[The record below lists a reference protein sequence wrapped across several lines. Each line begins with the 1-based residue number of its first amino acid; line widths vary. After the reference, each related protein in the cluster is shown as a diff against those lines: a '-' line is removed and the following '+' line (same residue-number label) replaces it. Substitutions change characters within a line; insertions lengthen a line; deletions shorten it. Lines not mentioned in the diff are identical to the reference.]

1 MRGIV
6 AALAGIA
13 GIAVVAPCGAV
24 AGAQVVRVRA
34 VEAGSQRPVNGAVV
48 SLLDGEARR
57 VSPVLADAGGQA
69 VLRAPA
75 AGSYRVVVERVGY
88 ARWTSPAHAL
98 AAGDTVDVAAALP
111 VRRTELAAVAVRG
124 TTECATEPAAG
135 TATAMLWEEVRKALE
150 ASELTRSQ
158 QPVPLD
164 VRRFERQLDR
174 ALRVQ
179 AERESTRRLVA
190 QRPFRSPAAA
200 ELLANGYVRPS
211 AAGDVFAA
219 PDAHVLLS
227 DGFVR
232 THCFAPPRAPA
243 RGERAGADVV
253 GLDFR
258 PVPSRRV
265 PDVAGTIWVDR
276 ASAELRA
283 VDYRYVN
290 VPTVRGAPH
299 AGGQLAFRRLDDG
312 RWIVERW
319 HIRMPRRGVIRPT
332 GAGSLTAAER
342 DTLLGYREE
351 GGVATP
357 AAADPAPGT
366 WRAPPPPG
374 DVAVARR
381 RPTAGRAAR
390 R

>member
-1 MRGIV
+1 MRWMA
-6 AALAGIA
+6 AALAA
-13 GIAVVAPCGAV
+13 AAVASPGTV
-24 AGAQVVRVRA
+24 AGAQVVRVRT
-34 VEAGSQRPVNGAVV
+34 VEAESQRPVNGAVV
-48 SLLDGEARR
+48 SLLDAAGQR
-57 VSPVLADAGGQA
+57 VSPVLGDAGGRA
-69 VLRAPA
+69 VLRAPR

-111 VRRTELAAVAVRG
+111 VRRTELAVVAVRG

-179 AERESTRRLVA
+179 EERASTRRLVA

-357 AAADPAPGT
+357 AAADPAPGP